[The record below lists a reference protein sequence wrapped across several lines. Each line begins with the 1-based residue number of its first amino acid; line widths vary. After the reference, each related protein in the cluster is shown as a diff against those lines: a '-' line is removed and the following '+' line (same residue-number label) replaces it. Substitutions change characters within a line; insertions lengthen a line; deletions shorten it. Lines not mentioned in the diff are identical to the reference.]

1 MLPVALSMLLVPPSM
16 LPVALSM
23 LLVPPSMLPVA
34 LSMLLVPPSM
44 LLVALS
50 MLLVLSPSLLLVPPP
65 SLLVLLLPQATR
77 NRARAVPV
85 SALVVTLYPFS
96 WELSKRRGI
105 VNQKLFDVV
114 ERPLRPM
121 A

>member
-23 LLVPPSMLPVA
+23 LLVPP
-34 LSMLLVPPSM
+34 SMLLVPPSM